1 MALKPIDLELF
12 NREGMNIHESVV
24 IASKRARQVNEEIK
38 IEFNQR
44 VEMITTKTETEMEEN
59 DINPDQL
66 RISIEFEKLPKPT
79 DTALKELMSNE
90 LEWRYKEKEEIGL
103 KLEEDED
110 E

>member
-1 MALKPIDLELF
+1 MPLKPIDLELF
-12 NREGMNIHESVV
+12 HREGMNIHESIV
-24 IASKRARQVNEEIK
+24 IASKRARQINEEMK

-66 RISIEFEKLPKPT
+66 RISIEFEKLPKPA
-79 DTALKELMSNE
+79 DTALEELVRND

-103 KLEEDED
+103 QLEEDE
-110 E
+110 EE